1 MTIHPVLR
9 DYRSICLLLAL
20 MAMLVLFIKP
30 VSLQQAPQYNFTF
43 VVDITR
49 SMNATDYKMADQA
62 VSRLE
67 FVKHQLRALLPQL
80 PCSTKIGLG
89 VFTERRSSLLFEPV
103 EICNSYTELDT
114 AISKLDWRMAWAA
127 DSNIAKGLFNTLA
140 MLQKSHS
147 TVVFI
152 TDGQEAPPVNP
163 RYLPDFAAVKGKAK
177 GLIVGTGG
185 LQAVPIPKFDA
196 QGKAS
201 GFYQA
206 DDVPHRSSFG
216 QSNLDPL
223 RIEGYDA
230 RNAPFG
236 SKAVVGTEHLS
247 ALQESYL
254 TQLAHQAGLNYTRLT
269 DLEALQQTLQMPEFA
284 SQQLTSIDIRGYF
297 ATVALLLF
305 CCVYLTPLSS
315 VRHWFRL
322 KKSKDTVYV
331 E

>member
-1 MTIHPVLR
+1 MIIYPVLR
-9 DYRSICLLLAL
+9 DYRSIFLLVTLLA
-20 MAMLVLFIKP
+20 MLGLFIKP
-30 VSLQQAPQYNFTF
+30 VSQQYAPQYNFTF

-49 SMNATDYKMADQA
+49 SMNAADYKIADQA

-67 FVKHQLRALLPQL
+67 FVKHQLRALLHHL
-80 PCSTKIGLG
+80 PCSTKIGLA

-103 EICNSYTELDT
+103 EICTSYTELDT

-163 RYLPDFAAVKGKAK
+163 SYLPDFAAMKGKAK

-196 QGKAS
+196 QGNVS
-201 GFYQA
+201 GFYQQ

-216 QSNLDPL
+216 QSNLDPSQ
-223 RIEGYDA
+223 IEGYDA

-236 SKAVVGTEHLS
+236 SKAVVGNEHLS

-269 DLEALQQTLQMPEFA
+269 DLEPLQQALQSPEF
-284 SQQLTSIDIRGYF
+284 STQQLAPVDVRGYF
-297 ATVALLLF
+297 AAVALLMF
-305 CCVYLTPLSS
+305 CCIYLPPLSS
-315 VRHWFRL
+315 VWHWFRL
-322 KKSKDTVYV
+322 KKTKDNVYV
-331 E
+331 D